1 MISTWPQVR
10 QWGEVIT
17 PQKLQDLGTPSAPP
31 ILENGR
37 EESRSGIEGQ
47 QSTDTG
53 SLTQEYN
60 NLEMD
65 QTSNEM
71 HTMEKDCYGSQEVL
85 SNQATQFQC
94 NEPCTRCAFFFFFIT
109 FFPYTLWS

>member
-1 MISTWPQVR
+1 MISTWPQVC

-17 PQKLQDLGTPSAPP
+17 PQRLQDLGTPSAPP

-85 SNQATQFQC
+85 PNLATQFQC
-94 NEPCTRCAFFFFFIT
+94 NEPCTRCAF
-109 FFPYTLWS
+109 